1 MKIFNLQ
8 HNTSGKETGAVQKLL
23 QFVST
28 PFLNND
34 VGGTF
39 QLTIID
45 PVCYDLP
52 SKKRLFLLSSK
63 HIDAM

>member
-1 MKIFNLQ
+1 MSKKKIQ
-8 HNTSGKETGAVQKLL
+8 HNTPGKETGAVQKWL

-39 QLTIID
+39 PLTMID

-52 SKKRLFLLSSK
+52 SKKSCFY
-63 HIDAM
+63 